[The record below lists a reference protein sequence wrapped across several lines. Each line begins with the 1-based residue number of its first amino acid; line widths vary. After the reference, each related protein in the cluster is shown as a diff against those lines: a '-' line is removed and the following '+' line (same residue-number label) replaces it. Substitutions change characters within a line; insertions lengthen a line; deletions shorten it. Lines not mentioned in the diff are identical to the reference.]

1 MVAERMNRVIRE
13 ARINRI
19 SGGKTPDLL
28 APTISNISDPTG
40 GVWTAGVPVVVT
52 FDVSDDVTP
61 AASIAVSATS
71 NDQNVVADGDIVAGG
86 SGTSRSLTITP
97 TSAGIVTITIS
108 AMDLGGNAT
117 LHPYSATVTL

>member
-1 MVAERMNRVIRE
+1 MNRVIRE

-28 APTISNISDPTG
+28 APTISNVNDPAG

-61 AASIAVSATS
+61 AASIAASATS
-71 NDQNVVADGDIVAGG
+71 NNQSVVPDANIVMGG
-86 SGTSRSLTITP
+86 SGTNRTMTVTP
-97 TSAGIVTITIS
+97 NTAGSVTIAI
-108 AMDLGGNAT
+108 AARDLGGNSAQE
-117 LHPYSATVTL
+117 PVSATVTF